1 MSLDDL
7 VGKQMQV
14 KVMNYN
20 ILHGFHSL
28 DHKPEN
34 ERLSAAQEVV
44 RKEDPDI
51 LVLTEACYGAQ
62 KPGGGG
68 IFMDYS
74 KLFGFANYRFAKR
87 GDAEW
92 GSAILSKYPITSMQN
107 NERGMQNHVR
117 TTIDLKGIPL
127 MLDVA
132 HPHPSVSEE
141 DKAKYFKEVVLPNHS
156 APYVLTGDFNSI
168 SPQDNYERADLIA
181 GLQGQVRGP
190 EAVVDSWLKILV
202 VPVLT
207 SAGLVDTYR
216 SIHPRSST
224 YTIPTDFLSKDK
236 RSGVRIDY
244 IFASPDI
251 KVKDAYVIQNAQ
263 TNIASDHH
271 PTVAVLEIK
280 KKK

>member
-7 VGKQMQV
+7 VGKHMQV

-20 ILHGFHSL
+20 VLHGFHSL

-34 ERLSAAQEVV
+34 ERLTAAQEVV
-44 RKEDPDI
+44 RQEDPDI

-62 KPGGGG
+62 KPGGGS
-68 IFMDYS
+68 IFMDYG

-117 TTIDLKGIPL
+117 TTIDLKGMPL

-141 DKAKYFKEVVLPNHS
+141 DKAKYFKEVVLARHS
-156 APYVLTGDFNSI
+156 NPYVLAGDFNSL
-168 SPQDNYERADLIA
+168 SPQDKYERADLIA
-181 GLQGQVRGP
+181 GLHGQVRYP
-190 EAVVDSWLKILV
+190 EAVVDSWLKRLA

-207 SAGLVDTYR
+207 SVGLVDTYR
-216 SIHPRSST
+216 SAHPHSFD
-224 YTIPTDFLSKDK
+224 YTIPTDYLSKDK

-251 KVKDAYVIQNAQ
+251 KVKDSYVIQNAL
-263 TNIASDHH
+263 TNKASDHH
-271 PTVAVLEIK
+271 PVVAVLDIK
-280 KKK
+280 K